1 MSPLPAARTLLLTAA
16 LMAALGIGLGAFGAH
31 GLRGVLSGVQ
41 LATFDTATRYLGY
54 HALGLL
60 GIGILMELRD
70 WRGLALSG
78 ALLIAGVGIFSGSL
92 YILSL
97 TGARWV
103 AWLTPLGGLTLM
115 AGWLQLARAVFRQ
128 ASPL

>member
-1 MSPLPAARTLLLTAA
+1 MLSLPTARTLLLIAA
-16 LMAALGIGLGAFGAH
+16 LMAALGVALGAFGAH
-31 GLRGVLSGVQ
+31 GLRGVLGSSQ
-41 LATFDTATRYLGY
+41 LDTFDTATRYLGY

-60 GIGILMELRD
+60 GIGLLMELRD

-103 AWLTPLGGLTLM
+103 VWLTPLGGLTLM
-115 AGWLQLARAVFRQ
+115 AGWLQLARAVFQ
-128 ASPL
+128 ARTN